1 MYFNDYQKEAM
12 RTAQGM
18 NGNLL
23 ANGAMGLAGETAELA
38 EVISNYVFMVDGITL
53 KTNKFIEEAG
63 DCLWYLAVISE
74 GIGIRFSDVTGMLW
88 QESFDNY
95 QKRVFESSCDRM
107 SIFDE
112 VLSLEI
118 SVGKCVDSIKKYL
131 YQGHLLDK
139 KSLKVKIELVLRG
152 LAILSHKCNCK
163 LSNIAENNV
172 QKLKK
177 RYPDGFST
185 EKSINRG

>member
-1 MYFNDYQKEAM
+1 MDFNDYQKEAM

-23 ANGAMGLAGETAELA
+23 ANGAMGLAGETAELT
-38 EVISNYVFMVDGITL
+38 EVITNYLFLVDGITL
-53 KTNKFIEEAG
+53 KTDKFIEESG

-107 SIFDE
+107 SLFDE

-118 SVGKCVDSIKKYL
+118 NTGKCVDSIKKYL

-139 KSLKVKIELVLRG
+139 KSLKVKIELVLRE
-152 LAILSHKCNCK
+152 LAILSHKCGCK
-163 LSNIAENNV
+163 LSDIAENNV

-185 EKSINRG
+185 EKSINRE